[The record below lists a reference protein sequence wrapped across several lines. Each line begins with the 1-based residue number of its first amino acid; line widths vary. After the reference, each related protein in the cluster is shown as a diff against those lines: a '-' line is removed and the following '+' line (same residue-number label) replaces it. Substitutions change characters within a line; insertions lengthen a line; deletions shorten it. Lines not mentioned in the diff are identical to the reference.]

1 MVIALERLSL
11 IDSPHRF
18 FKVPK
23 PLGYMLLAAP
33 FVDNNHSHAPFQRC
47 HCGQPLALSHQIA

>member
-33 FVDNNHSHAPFQRC
+33 FVDNKHSHAPFQRC
-47 HCGQPLALSHQIA
+47 HC